1 METREAPHA
10 PNDPQPGRSARALG
24 LRLLAFVALF
34 MLMQTGWEAA
44 RDSWIER
51 LWVHDLTVRSATE
64 LINLLTPQAEARAE
78 GTRIVS
84 PGGGLNVKFGCEGT
98 DVVFMLAAAF
108 MVFPMQ
114 ARHRLWGMSLGLL
127 WVLAL
132 NQARILGLFYAFRA
146 DQALFDTLHNTGAPL
161 LMVALTG
168 IYFHLWL
175 QRSARLSEPA

>member
-1 METREAPHA
+1 METPV
-10 PNDPQPGRSARALG
+10 PPQTSSDLQPTHRVRTLG

-34 MLMQTGWEAA
+34 MLMQTGWESA
-44 RDSWIER
+44 RDTWIER

-64 LINLLTPQAEARAE
+64 LINLLTPQAEAQAV

-114 ARHRLWGMSLGLL
+114 TRHRLSGMALGLL

-146 DQALFDTLHNTGAPL
+146 DRTLFDTLHNTGAPL